1 MRTIRR
7 RQHED
12 EEESAFVSMTD
23 MTVSFL
29 FIVMILLAFFASQL
43 HDPDKVSRREY
54 DRVLQERD
62 KLEQE
67 VRDLR
72 EQLKR
77 LIDRPIETYLS
88 SVARQRQL
96 ILKDLQAKLKADF
109 PDLQVVISEEM
120 DALRFKGDGLFKPGS
135 SELLPDKRRIVE
147 SIAKRLGE
155 VLPCYT
161 LGTRSSW
168 NARCNSADA
177 VIEAVLIEGHTD
189 SDGPENKNLTLST
202 NRANETFFAMTKH
215 EPSLVDYLNDRSQ
228 PVLSVAGYGKMRPV
242 TDNSTID
249 GKATNR
255 RIDLR
260 IIMYTPRSLD
270 DIRKVQED
278 LRKGVVG
285 AGAK

>member
-1 MRTIRR
+1 LRAIRR

-43 HDPDKVSRREY
+43 RDPRTVTRSEY
-54 DRVLQERD
+54 DIVVRERD
-62 KLEQE
+62 KLQKE
-67 VRDLR
+67 VVELR
-72 EQLKR
+72 EKLKR
-77 LIDRPIETYLS
+77 LIDRPIERYLAT
-88 SVARQRQL
+88 VAKQRQQ
-96 ILKDLQAKLKADF
+96 ILEDLQAKLKTDF

-120 DALRFKGDGLFKPGS
+120 DALRFKGDGLFKTGS
-135 SELLPDKRRIVE
+135 SELRPDKRRIVE
-147 SIAKRLGE
+147 SIATRLGE

-161 LGTRSSW
+161 LGARSHWSD
-168 NARCNSADA
+168 RCNAAGA

-189 SDGPENKNLTLST
+189 PDGQDNNNLTLST

-215 EPSLVDYLNDRSQ
+215 VPSLVEYLNDRTQ

-242 TDNSTID
+242 ADNGTLE

-260 IIMYTPRSLD
+260 IIMYTPQSLE
-270 DIRKVQED
+270 DIQKVQAD
-278 LRKGVVG
+278 LRRGVTG
-285 AGAK
+285 AAAP